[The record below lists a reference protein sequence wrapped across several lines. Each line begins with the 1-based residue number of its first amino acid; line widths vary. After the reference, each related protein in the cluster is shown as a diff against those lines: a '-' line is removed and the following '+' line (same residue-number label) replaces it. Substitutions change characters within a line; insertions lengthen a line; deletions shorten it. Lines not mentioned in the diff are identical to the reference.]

1 MTYYEPGLFPNEES
15 SQEDFLAK
23 TSALLGNVLDLPEGA
38 QVCSGK
44 SAGSLTIS
52 IANTS
57 FLKMSPVCCH
67 QTEDETWEP
76 LSGRWLSSGMGSL
89 TEFWTLKTSESPNV
103 AVECSLSD
111 VLETQGPHLQKYLL
125 SAKACSG
132 ILRRASRRD
141 KKLPERL
148 EQALRTV
155 MDKPDLPNTASE

>member
-1 MTYYEPGLFPNEES
+1 MTWYEQALFPNKES
-15 SQEDFLAK
+15 SPEDSLAK
-23 TSALLGNVLDLPEGA
+23 TSALLASVLDLPEGA
-38 QVCSGK
+38 QVSSGK
-44 SAGSLTIS
+44 FVGSLTIS
-52 IANTS
+52 TPNTS
-57 FLKMSPVCCH
+57 SLKMSLVSCH

-103 AVECSLSD
+103 VVECSLSD

-148 EQALRTV
+148 EQALRAV
-155 MDKPDLPNTASE
+155 K